1 MEIQIIGLRFY
12 LLKKEEIFFF
22 FFPYNIAIRRYLGAC
37 VAFKL
42 IELMVFID
50 KIM

>member
-12 LLKKEEIFFF
+12 LMKTEKIFFF
-22 FFPYNIAIRRYLGAC
+22 FSYNIAIRRYLGAC
-37 VAFKL
+37 VAFEL
-42 IELMVFID
+42 IELMVFIN